1 MCYNKSI
8 IVFQQTM
15 NGKSYFNVH
24 FLVIVDVNSVLLS
37 NKMYLFWLNNQNEI
51 YFNFSWLKFPLYIL
65 LRY

>member
-37 NKMYLFWLNNQNEI
+37 NKMYLF
-51 YFNFSWLKFPLYIL
+51 
-65 LRY
+65 